1 MDVIRGKLRAAIIV
15 AVVVLAV
22 IFVAPT
28 VGFYDYWVDE
38 YEEEHLWIGRPGG
51 AGFETPAFIA
61 MVGRILPHDPVKLGL
76 DLKGGIYLV
85 YEVDETGLSN
95 KELKD
100 AVNLTVEIIRKRIDE
115 LGVTEPEIQS
125 EGSNRIVVKLPGIS
139 DPGRAKSLIGT
150 TAELEFKLVHP
161 ANPVGEVARSY
172 DEKKAAEEVKAPVI
186 PLSDRIT
193 LYKADY
199 IFYESDYDQVKKMF
213 AEATEMGL
221 VPTDYVVAYSN
232 AINRDDDEVYAEL
245 GEAYRRVYILTEETE
260 ITGKYLRNANLG
272 YDQYGAPD
280 VEFAWNGEGA
290 EIFSELTGRHI
301 NERLAILLDGFVQ
314 SAPNIASRISDKGQI
329 TGNFTSDEASDLA
342 LVLRSGALPAKLW
355 LIQEKVV
362 GPSLGRDSIRNGV
375 LAALVGFL
383 IVIVL
388 VVVYYYAAG
397 LVADVAL
404 ILNLII
410 VLGVMVAIGATLT
423 LPGIAGLIL
432 SVAMAIDA
440 NVLIYER
447 IREERAAGKTVRASV
462 ETGYKRAFI
471 TILDSNVTTLIA
483 GIALF
488 LFGTGPVRG
497 FAVTLTIGILTSMFT
512 AIIVTKA
519 VFDFFTGRREVK
531 TIYIG

>member
-1 MDVIRGKLRAAIIV
+1 MFSGKLRTAVIL
-15 AVVVLAV
+15 AVVVLAI
-22 IFVAPT
+22 IFIAPT
-28 VGFYDYWVDE
+28 IGFYDYWVDD
-38 YEEEHLWIGRPGG
+38 YEAEHLWIGWPGG
-51 AGFETPAFIA
+51 AGFETPPFIA
-61 MVGRILPHDPVKLGL
+61 MVGRILPQEPVKLGL

-95 KELKD
+95 KELSD

-125 EGSNRIVVKLPGIS
+125 EGRNRIVVKLPGIS
-139 DPGRAKSLIGT
+139 DPERAKSLIGT
-150 TAELEFKLVHP
+150 TAELEFKLVNP
-161 ANPVGEVARSY
+161 ANPIGEIARSY
-172 DEKKAAEEVKAPVI
+172 DEKKSAEETKAPVI
-186 PLSDRIT
+186 PLSERVT

-213 AEATEMGL
+213 AEATDMGL
-221 VPTDYVVAYSN
+221 VPKDYMIAYSN
-232 AINRDDDEVYAEL
+232 AIYKEDDDVYAEL
-245 GEAYRRVYILTEETE
+245 GEAYRRVYVVTEETQ
-260 ITGKYLRNANLG
+260 ITGKYLRNANMG

-280 VEFAWNGEGA
+280 VKFTWNGKGA
-290 EIFSELTGRHI
+290 AIFSELTGRHI

-329 TGNFTSDEASDLA
+329 TGNFTSEEASDLA

-362 GPSLGRDSIRNGV
+362 GPSLGRDSIRSGV
-375 LAALVGFL
+375 LAAIVGFL

-388 VVVYYYAAG
+388 VVIYYHFAG
-397 LVADVAL
+397 FVADVAL

-447 IREERAAGKTVRASV
+447 IREERAAGKTVRASI

-519 VFDFFTGRREVK
+519 IFDEFTGRREIK
-531 TIYIG
+531 KIYIG

>member
-1 MDVIRGKLRAAIIV
+1 LLRGKLRATIILV
-15 AVVVLAV
+15 VVVLAI

-38 YEEEHLWIGRPGG
+38 YEEEHLWIGLPGG

-139 DPGRAKSLIGT
+139 DPERAKNLIGT

-161 ANPVGEVARSY
+161 ANPVGELARFY
-172 DEKKAAEEVKAPVI
+172 DEKKGAEETKAPVI
-186 PLSDRIT
+186 PLSERIT

-213 AEATEMGL
+213 AEAADMGL
-221 VPTDYVVAYSN
+221 VPRDYVIAYSN
-232 AINRDDDEVYAEL
+232 AIYKEDDEIYAEL
-245 GEAYRRVYILTEETE
+245 GEAYRRVYVLTEETQ
-260 ITGKYLRNANLG
+260 ITGKYLRNANMG

-280 VEFAWNGEGA
+280 VEFTWNGEGA

-301 NERLAILLDGFVQ
+301 NERLAILLDGYVQ

-329 TGNFTSDEASDLA
+329 TGSFTSEEASDLA
-342 LVLRSGALPAKLW
+342 AKLW

-362 GPSLGRDSIRNGV
+362 GPSLGRDSIRNGI
-375 LAALVGFL
+375 LAAAVGFL

-388 VVVYYYAAG
+388 VVVYYYLAG
-397 LVADVAL
+397 LLADVAL

-447 IREERAAGKTVRASV
+447 IREERAAGKTVRASI

-519 VFDFFTGRREVK
+519 IFDGFTERREVK
-531 TIYIG
+531 KIYIG